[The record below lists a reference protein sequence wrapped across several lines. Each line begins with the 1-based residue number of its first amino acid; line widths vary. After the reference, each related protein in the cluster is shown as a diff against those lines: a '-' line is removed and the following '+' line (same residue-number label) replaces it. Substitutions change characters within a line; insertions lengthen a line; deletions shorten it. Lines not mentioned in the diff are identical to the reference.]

1 MHEYGD
7 PFSPEAITAAVNRV
21 LALEQTDDQGT
32 LSQHVEQAL
41 HETVCSC
48 ALDIEDQIEGARS
61 GLHLSIAREVR
72 EGVELAQS
80 RRAAWREPLDVVDR
94 ASDESFPASDPP
106 GWI

>member
-7 PFSPEAITAAVNRV
+7 PFAPEAIAAAVSRV
-21 LALEQTDDQGT
+21 LVLEQSDDQRT
-32 LSQHVEQAL
+32 LGQHVEQAL
-41 HETVCSC
+41 HENICSC

-61 GLHLSIAREVR
+61 GLHMSIAREVR
-72 EGVELAQS
+72 ERVELVQS
-80 RRAAWREPLDVVDR
+80 RRAAWSEPFDIVDR